1 MSKISHPSLI
11 CTYCTIIVENF
22 VYIMMPLMSY
32 GDLKS
37 IISFHFSKGI
47 HDEIAI
53 ATILK
58 MCLEAIECL
67 NKNNWFH
74 RDVKAS
80 NILLGEDGSVCLG
93 DYGVSS
99 VIKKEGNKTYVG
111 SLCWMAPEIANNQ
124 EYTYK
129 IDIWSL
135 GITSLEIANGKPP
148 YQGLSPV
155 EFLKEISGNKIP
167 CLVENDNV
175 KFSEEFKKFIADCLI
190 KNPNE
195 RPSAKQ
201 VLEKNAKFF
210 EKAKDKKYLL
220 QNILKGCPT
229 LKEKFPKLL
238 EGSEQIFGDND
249 LGNNINENSIPK
261 KDNTQL
267 HSLVSKESMG
277 SLDDLNTDEQL
288 GDEKIMGKKVVNF
301 NALQREVKKN
311 ENDLQ
316 GMFND
321 LNEEES

>member
-80 NILLGEDGSVCLG
+80 NILLGEDGTVCLG

-111 SLCWMAPEIANNQ
+111 SFCWMAPEIANNK

-135 GITSLEIANGKPP
+135 GITALEIANGKPP

-155 EFLKEISGNKIP
+155 EFLEEISGNNVP
-167 CLVENDNV
+167 CLIEDNNV
-175 KFSEEFKKFIADCLI
+175 KFSDEFKKFVADCLI
-190 KNPNE
+190 KDPNK
-195 RPSAKQ
+195 RPSAKE
-201 VLEKNAKFF
+201 VLENNSKFF
-210 EKAKDKKYLL
+210 QKAKDKNYLF

-229 LKEKFPKLL
+229 LKEKYPKLL
-238 EGSEQIFGDND
+238 EGNEQIFGDND
-249 LGNNINENSIPK
+249 LDNVNVNKGNSEQKASLKNNSII
-261 KDNTQL
+261 
-267 HSLVSKESMG
+267 SKGSG
-277 SLDDLNTDEQL
+277 SLDEMNTDEQL
-288 GDEKIMGKKVVNF
+288 GDEKIIGKKGVNF
-301 NALQREVKKN
+301 NALQREVKK
-311 ENDLQ
+311 
-316 GMFND
+316 
-321 LNEEES
+321 